1 MSSTDSTSS
10 TATTESQPGFIGRF
24 LRREFPYILLIVL
37 ALIGIAYT
45 DIAPTRAGLY
55 WQVLALVYGVLAVFT
70 DWSQASARVGGR
82 MRLIWTQ
89 ILHWGAFFVT
99 MRLVFLPVIQENLNS
114 DVTGLVLLFLL
125 TLSTFLAGIYINL
138 RLCVVAV
145 FLGVGTVS
153 IALLDQASLLM
164 TMLGA
169 LAVVGLMLWTR
180 YKAGQE

>member
-1 MSSTDSTSS
+1 MSSADSTSS
-10 TATTESQPGFIGRF
+10 VAPAGTQPGFIGRF
-24 LRREFPYILLIVL
+24 LRREFPYIILIVL

-55 WQVLALVYGVLAVFT
+55 WQELALVYGVLAVVT
-70 DWSQASARVGGR
+70 DWSQATARVGGR
-82 MRLIWTQ
+82 VRLIWTQ

-99 MRLVFLPVIQENLNS
+99 MRLVFLPVMQENLNS

-145 FLGVGTVS
+145 FLGAGAVS

-164 TMLGA
+164 TLLAA
-169 LAVVGLMLWTR
+169 LAVVGLMVWTR
-180 YKAGQE
+180 YKSS

>member
-1 MSSTDSTSS
+1 
-10 TATTESQPGFIGRF
+10 
-24 LRREFPYILLIVL
+24 VL

-45 DIAPTRAGLY
+45 DIAPTHAAWY
-55 WQVLALVYGVLAVFT
+55 WQVLALVYGVLAVVA
-70 DWSQASARVGGR
+70 DWSQATARVGGR
-82 MRLIWTQ
+82 VRLIWTQ
-89 ILHWGAFFVT
+89 ILHWGAFLVT
-99 MRLVFLPVIQENLNS
+99 MRLLFLPVMQENLNS

-164 TMLGA
+164 TMLAA
-169 LAVVGLMLWTR
+169 LSVVGLMLWSR
-180 YKAGQE
+180 YNSKQD